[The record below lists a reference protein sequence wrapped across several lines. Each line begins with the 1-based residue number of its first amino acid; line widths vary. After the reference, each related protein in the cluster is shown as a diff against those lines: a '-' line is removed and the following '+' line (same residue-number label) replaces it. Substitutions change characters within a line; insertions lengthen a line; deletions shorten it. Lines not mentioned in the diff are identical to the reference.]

1 MSPSVSENVESNETI
16 EAVLDRTGDVQSS
29 LSLQETTRW
38 AIKRKILYLMPWHT
52 PYNGDVITHTK
63 ESDSLVG
70 QDQNHT
76 VLDVA
81 IRMIWRLEE
90 PVCFGTKVRVRLSV
104 N

>member
-1 MSPSVSENVESNETI
+1 MNPVQRPLENVFKHPPI
-16 EAVLDRTGDVQSS
+16 IIDLAV
-29 LSLQETTRW
+29 
-38 AIKRKILYLMPWHT
+38 
-52 PYNGDVITHTK
+52 
-63 ESDSLVG
+63 VG